1 MICFLHNIERDKMTS
16 KINRRNLIETSLLVA
31 AGSFLPN
38 SYGVAVQDLDTTQN
52 QKTQSNT
59 YGAGNTGLGISK
71 KLTEFTSSIQFT
83 QLSQEAIHE
92 AKRATLDWL
101 GCALIGSKHPTSI
114 NLVSTLKAM
123 GSYPAVRVIGHPGLK
138 MSLLDTPI
146 ANGQM
151 GHVLDFDDTHLGG
164 VILHTST
171 ATMPALLALGEQKK
185 LKGEQLIVSLVAA
198 FEAGIR
204 TGQAMPKHHLGGWH
218 LTGSLGTIAATIGA
232 ARMLNLDAQKTLMAL
247 GIACTQAAGM
257 QQNRGSDCKS
267 LHAGKSA
274 YHGVLSANLASNGY
288 NSSPEIL
295 EGNLG
300 FTRIYSSTQ
309 NLEALTKELGK
320 DWLIVSNGY
329 KPYSCG
335 VVLHPLIDACIGL
348 SNSSKVP
355 WSDIEDFEVLVHPDV
370 IRITG
375 VDQPGS
381 GLMSKF
387 SANHAAAVSYID
399 RAGGVSQFSNERSQD
414 PSVINLRK
422 IVKVLASAN
431 LRLDQA
437 SARIKTKSGASI
449 EWNIDHAK
457 GTVQNPMSD
466 KDIESKFIQ
475 NANSCITLDKTK
487 RIIEMVWNLEKL
499 KDINQLTR
507 ECA

>member
-1 MICFLHNIERDKMTS
+1 MANN
-16 KINRRNLIETSLLVA
+16 INRRNLLETSLLVA
-31 AGSFLPN
+31 AGTFLPN
-38 SYGVAVQDLDTTQN
+38 KSSLAIENSAKQNPQTVA
-52 QKTQSNT
+52 T

-71 KLTEFTSSIQFT
+71 KLTEFTSGIQFS
-83 QLSQEAIHE
+83 QLSANAIHE

-101 GCALIGSKHPTSI
+101 GCALIGSKHPTAM
-114 NLVSTLKAM
+114 NLVKTLKAM
-123 GSYPAVRVIGHPGLK
+123 GSYSSVQVIGHPGLK
-138 MSLLDTPI
+138 MSLLDTPV

-171 ATMPALLALGEQKK
+171 ATLPALLALGEQNK
-185 LKGEQLIVSLVAA
+185 LNGEQLIVSLVAA
-198 FEAGIR
+198 FEGGIR
-204 TGQAMPKHHLGGWH
+204 TGQAMPRHHHGGWH
-218 LTGSLGTIAATIGA
+218 LTGSLGTIAASIGA
-232 ARMLNLDAQKTLMAL
+232 SRMLNLDAKKTLMAL
-247 GIACTQAAGM
+247 GIGCTQAAGM

-274 YHGVLSANLASNGY
+274 YHGVLSASLASNGF
-288 NSSPEIL
+288 NSSAEIL

-300 FTRIYSSTQ
+300 FTRIYSTSQ
-309 NLEALTKELGK
+309 NLELLTKDLGK
-320 DWLIVSNGY
+320 EWLIEGNGY

-348 SNSSKVP
+348 SKTSKVP
-355 WSDIEDFEVLVHPDV
+355 LTEITDFEVLVHPDV

-399 RAGGVSQFSNERSQD
+399 QEGGVKQFSNERSQD
-414 PSVINLRK
+414 ATIMQLRK
-422 IVKVLASAN
+422 MIRISPSSS

-437 SARIKTKSGASI
+437 SARVTAKSGTSFETKI
-449 EWNIDHAK
+449 EHAR
-457 GTVQNPMSD
+457 GTVKNPMTD
-466 KDIESKFIQ
+466 QDIESKFMQ
-475 NANSCITLDKTK
+475 NAQASISREKSLRLVD
-487 RIIEMVWNLEKL
+487 IVWNLEKL
-499 KDINQLTR
+499 KDINQLIL